1 MKKIDNTIDRI
12 FALVRRLTGKK
23 IMCLT
28 CHQELTNKADIEWF
42 NQFGECLLCDHTA
55 SDK

>member
-1 MKKIDNTIDRI
+1 MNKIILFLKRLFGKRI
-12 FALVRRLTGKK
+12 
-23 IMCLT
+23 ICPT

-42 NQFGECLLCDHTA
+42 NQFGECLLCDHIA